1 MSATVATIGWTS
13 EMNPQQRNLSM
24 AIGASLLFHALLL
37 SIHFKYPDAL
47 ANARERALDVILV
60 NSKSATR
67 PTLAQAKAQANLDGG
82 GNTDEERRAAT
93 PLPVSPQTRP
103 GDELV
108 ERQRRVAELEAQTQ
122 RMLTQQKSPKTV
134 ATTAQRFEPTPP
146 AAPAV
151 SGLDL
156 ANSRHA
162 IMQLQGQIDRQ
173 TEEYNKRPRK
183 KFIGARTEE
192 YKPAQ
197 YIEDWRQ
204 KIERIGNL
212 NYPAAAKGRLS
223 GSLVVYV
230 EIKSDGELVVAEIQ
244 RSSGHKVLDEA
255 ALRIVR
261 MAAPFGVFPAEM
273 RQQFD
278 ILAFARSWTFTSAD
292 KLRAD

>member
-1 MSATVATIGWTS
+1 MD
-13 EMNPQQRNLSM
+13 PKQRSLNL
-24 AIGASLLFHALLL
+24 AIGASLVFHAVVL
-37 SIHFKYPDAL
+37 SIHFKFPDAL
-47 ANARERALDVILV
+47 SNAKERALDVILV

-67 PTLAQAKAQANLDGG
+67 PSEAQAKAQANLDGG
-82 GNTDEERRAAT
+82 GNTDENRRAAT
-93 PLPVSPQTRP
+93 PLPVSAQTKS

-108 ERQRRVAELEAQTQ
+108 EKRRRVAELEAQAQ
-122 RMLTQQKSPKTV
+122 QLLTQQKSPKTV
-134 ATTAQRFEPTPP
+134 TATTQRFEPAPP
-146 AAPAV
+146 APQAL

-162 IMQLQGQIDRQ
+162 ILQLQGQVERQ
-173 TEEYNKRPRK
+173 VEEYNKRPRK

-204 KIERIGNL
+204 KIERIGNI

-223 GSLVVYV
+223 GSLIVYV
-230 EIKSDGELVVAEIQ
+230 EIKADGELVTAEIQ
-244 RSSGHKVLDEA
+244 RSSGHKVLDDA

-261 MAAPFGVFPAEM
+261 MSAPFGAFPAEM

-292 KLRAD
+292 TLRAE